1 MLWQAQI
8 GLMSPS
14 EAIKPHPQGCIIS
27 FEIVP
32 GCSRLAVPSGYN
44 PWRRSIEARLTEEP
58 VKGKANRQ
66 LIEELAR
73 TLEISRQDV
82 EVMSGQKSSKKTVL
96 VKGVMKN
103 EVFKA
108 LAEKLNIKGS
118 QALKDGAL

>member
-1 MLWQAQI
+1 
-8 GLMSPS
+8 MSPS
-14 EAIKPHPQGCIIS
+14 EAIKPHPRGCIVS

-58 VKGKANRQ
+58 IKGKANRQ

-73 TLEISRQDV
+73 TLGISQQNV

-96 VKGVMKN
+96 VKGIMKDD
-103 EVFKA
+103 VFKA
-108 LAEKLNIKGS
+108 LAQKLKTKGS
-118 QALKDGAL
+118 QALKEEAL

>member
-1 MLWQAQI
+1 M
-8 GLMSPS
+8 
-14 EAIKPHPQGCIIS
+14 
-27 FEIVP
+27 
-32 GCSRLAVPSGYN
+32 
-44 PWRRSIEARLTEEP
+44 EARLTEEP

-73 TLEISRQDV
+73 TLEISLQDV

-96 VKGVMKN
+96 VKGIMKN

>member
-1 MLWQAQI
+1 M
-8 GLMSPS
+8 
-14 EAIKPHPQGCIIS
+14 
-27 FEIVP
+27 
-32 GCSRLAVPSGYN
+32 
-44 PWRRSIEARLTEEP
+44 EARLTEEP

-73 TLEISRQDV
+73 TLEISRQNV